1 MSLLELKNISK
12 SYISKVGNFQ
22 VIDKLNLSVG
32 HNQNIFLFGPSGCG
46 KSTLLNL
53 ISGLDNS
60 DTGEIYFNGNLVKN
74 HIELLRDDI
83 GIIFQDHYLISELNI
98 FDNIK
103 LKSNDTTKIENILD
117 YFEMTDY
124 KLKYPNQLSNG
135 QKQRVCVARSLVNSP
150 KLLIADEPTSYLDK
164 ENAKLVIDLILNSS
178 RKFNLSTIIASHD
191 ISFRPL
197 FDKSYT
203 LEDRSIKEC
212 WYHLEITLII
222 LFVSQI

>member
-22 VIDKLNLSVG
+22 VIKKLNLSVD

-53 ISGLDNS
+53 ISGLDSS
-60 DTGEIYFNGNLVKN
+60 DSGEIHFDGKLVKN
-74 HIELLRDDI
+74 HFDLLKDDI

-103 LKSNDTTKIENILD
+103 LKSNDIRKIEKILS
-117 YFEMTDY
+117 YLNLSQ
-124 KLKYPNQLSNG
+124 LKFQYPNQLSNG

-150 KLLIADEPTSYLDK
+150 KLLIAYEPTSYLDK

-178 RKFNLSTIIASHD
+178 KKFNLSTIIASHD

-203 LEDRSIKEC
+203 IEDKSIKEC
-212 WYHLEITLII
+212 
-222 LFVSQI
+222 

>member
-12 SYISKVGNFQ
+12 SYLSKVGNFQ
-22 VIDKLNLSVG
+22 VIKKLNLSVD

-53 ISGLDNS
+53 ISGLDGS
-60 DTGEIYFNGNLVKN
+60 DSGEIYFDGKLVKN
-74 HIELLRDDI
+74 HFDLLKDDI

-103 LKSNDTTKIENILD
+103 LKSNDIRKIEKILS
-117 YFEMTDY
+117 YFNLSQF
-124 KLKYPNQLSNG
+124 KFKYPNQLSNG

-164 ENAKLVIDLILNSS
+164 ENANLVIDLILNSS
-178 RKFNLSTIIASHD
+178 KKFNLSTIIASHD

-203 LEDRSIKEC
+203 IEDKSIKEC
-212 WYHLEITLII
+212 
-222 LFVSQI
+222 

>member
-12 SYISKVGNFQ
+12 SYVSKVGNLQ
-22 VIDKLNLSVG
+22 VIDKINLSVD

-53 ISGLDNS
+53 ISGLDNLDS
-60 DTGEIYFNGNLVKN
+60 GEIYFDGKLLKN
-74 HIELLRDDI
+74 HFDLLKDDI

-103 LKSNDTTKIENILD
+103 LKSNDTRRIEKILS
-117 YFEMTDY
+117 YFDMTNF
-124 KLKYPNQLSNG
+124 KFKYPNQLSNG
-135 QKQRVCVARSLVNSP
+135 QKQRVCVARSLVNKP

-178 RKFNLSTIIASHD
+178 KKFNLSTIIASHD

-203 LEDRSIKEC
+203 IEDKSIKEC
-212 WYHLEITLII
+212 
-222 LFVSQI
+222 

>member
-12 SYISKVGNFQ
+12 SYLSKVGNFQ
-22 VIDKLNLSVG
+22 VIKKLNLSVD

-53 ISGLDNS
+53 ISGLDSS
-60 DTGEIYFNGNLVKN
+60 DSGEIYFDGKLVKN
-74 HIELLRDDI
+74 HFDLLKDDI
-83 GIIFQDHYLISELNI
+83 GIIFQDHYLISELNV

-103 LKSNDTTKIENILD
+103 LKSNDMKKIEKILS
-117 YFEMTDY
+117 YFNLSQF
-124 KLKYPNQLSNG
+124 KFKYPNQLSNG

-150 KLLIADEPTSYLDK
+150 QLLIADEPTSYLDK
-164 ENAKLVIDLILNSS
+164 ENANLVIDLILNSS
-178 RKFNLSTIIASHD
+178 KKFNLSTIIASHD

-203 LEDRSIKEC
+203 IEDKSIKEC
-212 WYHLEITLII
+212 
-222 LFVSQI
+222 

>member
-12 SYISKVGNFQ
+12 SYLSKVGNFQ
-22 VIDKLNLSVG
+22 VINKLNLSVD

-53 ISGLDNS
+53 ISGLDSS
-60 DTGEIYFNGNLVKN
+60 DSGDIYFDGKLVKN
-74 HIELLRDDI
+74 HFDLLKDDI

-103 LKSNDTTKIENILD
+103 LKSNDSKKIEKILS
-117 YFEMTDY
+117 YLNMGRF
-124 KLKYPNQLSNG
+124 KFKYPNQLSNG

-164 ENAKLVIDLILNSS
+164 ENANLVIDLILNSS
-178 RKFNLSTIIASHD
+178 KKFNLSTIIASHD

-203 LEDRSIKEC
+203 IEDKSIKEC
-212 WYHLEITLII
+212 
-222 LFVSQI
+222 

>member
-12 SYISKVGNFQ
+12 SYLSKVGNFQ
-22 VIDKLNLSVG
+22 VIKKLNLSVD

-53 ISGLDNS
+53 ISGLDSS
-60 DTGEIYFNGNLVKN
+60 DSGEIHFDGKLVKN
-74 HIELLRDDI
+74 HFDLLKDDI

-103 LKSNDTTKIENILD
+103 LKSNDIRKIEKILS
-117 YFEMTDY
+117 YFNLSQF
-124 KLKYPNQLSNG
+124 KFKYPNQLSNG

-164 ENAKLVIDLILNSS
+164 ENANLVIDLILNCSK
-178 RKFNLSTIIASHD
+178 KFNLSPIIASHD

-203 LEDRSIKEC
+203 IEDKSIKEC
-212 WYHLEITLII
+212 
-222 LFVSQI
+222 

>member
-12 SYISKVGNFQ
+12 SYISKVGSFQ
-22 VIDKLNLSVG
+22 VIDKLNLLVE

-53 ISGLDNS
+53 ISGLDNL

-74 HIELLRDDI
+74 HFELLKDDI

-117 YFEMTDY
+117 YFEMTDF

-164 ENAKLVIDLILNSS
+164 ENAKLVIDLILTSS

-203 LEDRSIKEC
+203 LDNKSIKEC
-212 WYHLEITLII
+212 
-222 LFVSQI
+222 

>member
-12 SYISKVGNFQ
+12 SYISKVGKFQ
-22 VIDKLNLSVG
+22 VIDKLNFSLE

-60 DTGEIYFNGNLVKN
+60 DKGEIYFNGNLIKN
-74 HIELLRDDI
+74 HFELLKDDI

-103 LKSNDTTKIENILD
+103 LKSNDATKIENILD
-117 YFEMTDY
+117 YFEMTDF

-135 QKQRVCVARSLVNSP
+135 QKQRVCVARSLVNNP

-178 RKFNLSTIIASHD
+178 KKFNLSTIIASHD

-203 LEDRSIKEC
+203 LDNKSIKEC
-212 WYHLEITLII
+212 
-222 LFVSQI
+222 

>member
-12 SYISKVGNFQ
+12 SYISKVGSFQ
-22 VIDKLNLSVG
+22 VIDKLNLSVE

-53 ISGLDNS
+53 ITGLDNS
-60 DTGEIYFNGNLVKN
+60 DKGEIYFNGNLIKN
-74 HIELLRDDI
+74 HFELLKDDI

-103 LKSNDTTKIENILD
+103 LKSNDATKIENILD
-117 YFEMTDY
+117 YFEMTDF

-135 QKQRVCVARSLVNSP
+135 QKQRVCVARSLVNNP

-203 LEDRSIKEC
+203 LDNKSIKEC
-212 WYHLEITLII
+212 
-222 LFVSQI
+222 

>member
-22 VIDKLNLSVG
+22 VIKKLNLSVD

-53 ISGLDNS
+53 ISGLDSS
-60 DTGEIYFNGNLVKN
+60 DSGEIYFDGKLVKN
-74 HIELLRDDI
+74 HFDLLKDDI

-103 LKSNDTTKIENILD
+103 LKSNDIRKIEKILS
-117 YFEMTDY
+117 YFNLSQF
-124 KLKYPNQLSNG
+124 KFKYPNQLSNG

-164 ENAKLVIDLILNSS
+164 ENANLVIDLILNSS
-178 RKFNLSTIIASHD
+178 KKFNLSTIIASHD

-203 LEDRSIKEC
+203 IEDKSIKEC
-212 WYHLEITLII
+212 
-222 LFVSQI
+222 

>member
-1 MSLLELKNISK
+1 MSLLELKNVSK
-12 SYISKVGNFQ
+12 SYLSKVGNFQ
-22 VIDKLNLSVG
+22 VINKLNLSVD

-60 DTGEIYFNGNLVKN
+60 DSGDIYFDGKLVKN
-74 HIELLRDDI
+74 HFDLLKDDI

-103 LKSNDTTKIENILD
+103 LKSNDSRKIEKILS
-117 YFEMTDY
+117 YFNLS
-124 KLKYPNQLSNG
+124 KFKFKYPNQLSNG

-164 ENAKLVIDLILNSS
+164 ENANLVIDLILNSS
-178 RKFNLSTIIASHD
+178 KKFNLSTIIASHD

-203 LEDRSIKEC
+203 IEDKSIKEC
-212 WYHLEITLII
+212 
-222 LFVSQI
+222 

>member
-12 SYISKVGNFQ
+12 SYLSKVGNFQ
-22 VIDKLNLSVG
+22 VIKKLNLSVD

-53 ISGLDNS
+53 ISGLDSS
-60 DTGEIYFNGNLVKN
+60 DSGEIYFDGKLVKN
-74 HIELLRDDI
+74 HFDLLKNDI

-103 LKSNDTTKIENILD
+103 LKTNDTKKIEKILS
-117 YFEMTDY
+117 YLNMGRF
-124 KLKYPNQLSNG
+124 KFKYPNQLSNG

-164 ENAKLVIDLILNSS
+164 ENANLVIDLILNSS
-178 RKFNLSTIIASHD
+178 KKFNLSTIIASHD

-203 LEDRSIKEC
+203 IEDKSIKEC
-212 WYHLEITLII
+212 
-222 LFVSQI
+222 

>member
-12 SYISKVGNFQ
+12 SYISKVGSFQ
-22 VIDKLNLSVG
+22 VIDNLNLSVE

-60 DTGEIYFNGNLVKN
+60 DKGEIYFNGNLVKN
-74 HIELLRDDI
+74 HFELLKDDI

-103 LKSNDTTKIENILD
+103 LKSNDITKIENILD
-117 YFEMTDY
+117 YFEMTDF

-135 QKQRVCVARSLVNSP
+135 QKQRVCVARSLVNNP

-178 RKFNLSTIIASHD
+178 KKFNLSTIIASHD

-203 LEDRSIKEC
+203 LDNKSIKEC
-212 WYHLEITLII
+212 
-222 LFVSQI
+222 

>member
-12 SYISKVGNFQ
+12 SYISKVGSLQ
-22 VIDKLNLSVG
+22 VIDQLNLSLE

-74 HIELLRDDI
+74 HFELLKDDI

-98 FDNIK
+98 FDNLK
-103 LKSNDTTKIENILD
+103 LKSNDSTKIENILN
-117 YFEMTDY
+117 YFEMTDF

-135 QKQRVCVARSLVNSP
+135 QKQRICVARSLVNNP

-164 ENAKLVIDLILNSS
+164 ENAKLVIDLILNTS
-178 RKFNLSTIIASHD
+178 KKYNLSTIIASHD

-203 LEDRSIKEC
+203 LEDKSIKEC
-212 WYHLEITLII
+212 
-222 LFVSQI
+222 

>member
-12 SYISKVGNFQ
+12 SYISKVGSFQ
-22 VIDKLNLSVG
+22 VIDKLNLSVE

-60 DTGEIYFNGNLVKN
+60 DKGEIYFNGNLIKN
-74 HIELLRDDI
+74 HFELLKDDI
-83 GIIFQDHYLISELNI
+83 GIIFQDHYLISELNV

-103 LKSNDTTKIENILD
+103 LKSNDTGKIENILD
-117 YFEMTDY
+117 YFEMTDF

-135 QKQRVCVARSLVNSP
+135 QKQRVCVARSLVNNP

-178 RKFNLSTIIASHD
+178 KKFNLSTIIASHD

-203 LEDRSIKEC
+203 LDNRSIKEC
-212 WYHLEITLII
+212 
-222 LFVSQI
+222 

>member
-12 SYISKVGNFQ
+12 SYLSKVGNFQ
-22 VIDKLNLSVG
+22 VIKKLNLSVD

-53 ISGLDNS
+53 ISGLDSS
-60 DTGEIYFNGNLVKN
+60 DSGEIYFDGKLVKN
-74 HIELLRDDI
+74 HFDLLKDDI

-103 LKSNDTTKIENILD
+103 LKSNDIRKIEKILS
-117 YFEMTDY
+117 YFNLS
-124 KLKYPNQLSNG
+124 KFKFKYPNQLSNG

-164 ENAKLVIDLILNSS
+164 ENANLVIDLILNSS
-178 RKFNLSTIIASHD
+178 KKFNLSTIIASHD

-203 LEDRSIKEC
+203 IEDKSIKEC
-212 WYHLEITLII
+212 
-222 LFVSQI
+222 

>member
-22 VIDKLNLSVG
+22 VIKKLNLSVD

-53 ISGLDNS
+53 ISGLDSS
-60 DTGEIYFNGNLVKN
+60 DSGEIYFDGKLVNN
-74 HIELLRDDI
+74 HFDLLKDDI

-103 LKSNDTTKIENILD
+103 LKSNDIRKIEKILS
-117 YFEMTDY
+117 YFNLSQF
-124 KLKYPNQLSNG
+124 KFKYPNQLSNG

-164 ENAKLVIDLILNSS
+164 ENANLVIDLILNSS
-178 RKFNLSTIIASHD
+178 KKFNLSTIIASHD

-203 LEDRSIKEC
+203 IEDKSIKEC
-212 WYHLEITLII
+212 
-222 LFVSQI
+222 